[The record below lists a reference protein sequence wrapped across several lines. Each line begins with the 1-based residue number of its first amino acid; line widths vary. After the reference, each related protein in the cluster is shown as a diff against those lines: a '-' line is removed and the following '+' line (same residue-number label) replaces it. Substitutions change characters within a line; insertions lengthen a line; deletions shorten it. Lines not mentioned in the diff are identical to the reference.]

1 MMIYNNDTFMASQ
14 QAGVE
19 AFSSLSE
26 KAFASFEKLVQLNMG
41 AAKAAL
47 SQSLESLQTL
57 AAAKDAQSVLA
68 LQSGLLQPLSE
79 SASAY
84 SRSLYE
90 IVSGAS
96 ADLTSTFES
105 THAESQKNVA
115 VLLENSLKSAP
126 AGSEAAVAAIRSA
139 VTAGNQAVESAKK
152 AAKQAVQLVE
162 SNVKPATST
171 KAG

>member
-1 MMIYNNDTFMASQ
+1 MIYNNDSLMASQ
-14 QAGVE
+14 QASVQ
-19 AFSSLSE
+19 AFTSLSE
-26 KAFASFEKLVQLNMG
+26 KAFASFEKLVQLNMDTV
-41 AAKAAL
+41 KATM

-68 LQSGLLQPLSE
+68 LQSGLMQPLSE

-96 ADLTSTFES
+96 ADLASTVES
-105 THAESQKNVA
+105 TQAESQKNVA
-115 VLLENSLKSAP
+115 ALLENSLKSAP
-126 AGSEAAVAAIRSA
+126 AGSEAAVAAIKSA
-139 VTAGNQAVESAKK
+139 MTAGTQAVESAQK
-152 AAKQAVQLVE
+152 AAKQAVKLVE
-162 SNVKPATST
+162 SNVKPVTPA

>member
-1 MMIYNNDTFMASQ
+1 MTYNNDTFIASQ
-14 QAGVE
+14 KASVQ
-19 AFSSLSE
+19 AFSGLSE
-26 KAFASFEKLVQLNMG
+26 KAFSSFEKLVQLNMST
-41 AAKAAL
+41 AKAAI

-57 AAAKDAQSVLA
+57 ASAKDVQSVLA
-68 LQSGLLQPLSE
+68 LQSSLVQPLNE

-96 ADLTSTFES
+96 ADLASTFES

-115 VLLENSLKSAP
+115 ALLEHSLKSAP

-139 VTAGNQAVESAKK
+139 MTTGNQAVESAQK

-162 SNVKPATST
+162 SNVKPATPA
-171 KAG
+171 KAA

>member
-1 MMIYNNDTFMASQ
+1 MIYNNDTFLASQ
-14 QAGVE
+14 QAGVQ

-41 AAKAAL
+41 TAKAVL
-47 SQSLESLQTL
+47 TQSLESLQTL
-57 AAAKDAQSVLA
+57 AAAKDAQCALA
-68 LQSGLLQPLSE
+68 LQSGWVQPLTDGM
-79 SASAY
+79 SAY
-84 SRSLYE
+84 SRSLYD

-96 ADLTSTFES
+96 ADLASTFES
-105 THAESQKNVA
+105 TQADSQKNVA

-139 VTAGNQAVESAKK
+139 MTAGNQAVASAQK
-152 AAKQAVQLVE
+152 AAKQAVQLVD
-162 SNVKPATST
+162 SSIKPVTPT